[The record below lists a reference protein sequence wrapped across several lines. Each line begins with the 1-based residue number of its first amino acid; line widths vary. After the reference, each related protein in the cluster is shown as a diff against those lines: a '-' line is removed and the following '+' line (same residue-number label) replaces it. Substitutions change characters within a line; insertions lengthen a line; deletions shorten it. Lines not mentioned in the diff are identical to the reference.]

1 MRKVKKSGT
10 AFTSH
15 VWAEPA
21 SPPSKKEA
29 LKSAFLGLQYCKPDD
44 ERSTW
49 VARANTAPT
58 EDYTD
63 TFLSHAKLYVFAE
76 KFDIQ
81 PLKRLVLKNLHQT
94 LAAFTLWPDCVDD
107 IVTLLSFVYSN
118 TITPGNGDEPIRS
131 MLNQY
136 VSYEMDKM
144 VEATAFRDLLEK
156 DRDFLDDF
164 CSQVARRL

>member
-1 MRKVKKSGT
+1 M
-10 AFTSH
+10 
-15 VWAEPA
+15 
-21 SPPSKKEA
+21 
-29 LKSAFLGLQYCKPDD
+29 
-44 ERSTW
+44 
-49 VARANTAPT
+49 
-58 EDYTD
+58 
-63 TFLSHAKLYVFAE
+63 
-76 KFDIQ
+76 
-81 PLKRLVLKNLHQT
+81 KNLHQT
-94 LAAFTLWPDCVDD
+94 LVAFTLWPDCVDD